1 MTYHYTYS
9 INKLS
14 TTLELYFLSFE
25 LVDQLTNEIRE
36 KQLPGCYQKTVSL
49 TPTKTLS
56 PTPWF
61 DSLVLIRSPS
71 LSVRPLL
78 DHRIVPITQEWLA
91 FPCSYQLSL

>member
-36 KQLPGCYQKTVSL
+36 KQLPGL
-49 TPTKTLS
+49 LS
-56 PTPWF
+56 ENCFSHAYENVKSHP
-61 DSLVLIRSPS
+61 LV
-71 LSVRPLL
+71 
-78 DHRIVPITQEWLA
+78 
-91 FPCSYQLSL
+91 